1 MLYFGSYY
9 SKENTYWKHLHCCR
23 ISNLFCTRLKNRG
36 TMWGLSSICHLF
48 WSWKL
53 CLNIIFTWNSCPHCY
68 QNYWTCYESGRIKEK
83 HGKRNLAWLKIVIF
97 SIILPLIEKNNN
109 VNIKN
114 NAIQYFVNAIPLRSL
129 VR

>member
-23 ISNLFCTRLKNRG
+23 ISNLFCTRLTNRG

-83 HGKRNLAWLKIVIF
+83 HGKRNRVWPKIVIF
-97 SIILPLIEKNNN
+97 PIMQSLIEKNNN
-109 VNIKN
+109 VNKKQCN
-114 NAIQYFVNAIPLRSL
+114 TVLLSL
-129 VR
+129 KYYSTWFK